1 VVKFLVKIAKANA
14 VALLGERLV
23 KLGAGAL
30 ITIIVARMLGPEAT
44 GYYSIVMTWSAFLAP
59 LANLGL
65 NNLVQKSVH
74 AAAAHRTGTQILFT
88 ATWLRLI
95 AGFVFA
101 ALMFISF
108 SWYLPAEF
116 EPYQLGAAVLFVGQ
130 LFNAFILFEFHQ
142 NYLGQFRPLAY
153 RKLGL
158 GILGLLAKLAVLW
171 LGLGI
176 GALFWI
182 VGLEFAAVGLLQY
195 QMYLGHCKSIN
206 TESGRLTPAWFNWQ
220 HGKELLRR
228 SSWLWISGILSV
240 VYLRIDLIM
249 IERLIDIEAAGVY
262 AAVSRMSELW
272 YVIPATLAVRYYP
285 ELLKSHQNS
294 WSGYLLLLRK
304 YCGYFLAMA
313 LTIAVVIF
321 LIAPPLVPL
330 IFGEKFQ
337 EGISVLQIH
346 IWAGVFIFIRYL
358 IGQHL
363 IITNQE
369 PLSLASHGIGAV
381 LNVLLNWWLI
391 PIMGIDGAAWAT
403 LLSYAY
409 ASFFFLFFS
418 SRTRRQLWQ
427 LIKVKASGVVVEKE
441 TV

>member
-1 VVKFLVKIAKANA
+1 MVKFLVKVAKAKA

-23 KLGAGAL
+23 KLAAGAL
-30 ITIIVARMLGPEAT
+30 VTIIVARMLGAEAT
-44 GYYSIVMTWSAFLAP
+44 GYYSIVMTWSAFLSP

-65 NNLVQKSVH
+65 NNLVQKSVQS
-74 AAAAHRTGTQILFT
+74 AADLRTGQQILFT

-95 AGFVFA
+95 AGLLFA
-101 ALMFISF
+101 SLMFIGF
-108 SWYLPAEF
+108 SWYLPTEF
-116 EPYQLGAAVLFVGQ
+116 EPYQMGAAVLFIGQ
-130 LFNAFILFEFHQ
+130 LFNAFILFEYHQ
-142 NYLGQFRPLAY
+142 NYLGHFRALAY
-153 RKLGL
+153 SKLGL
-158 GILGLLAKLAVLW
+158 GIVGLLAKLTVLW
-171 LGLGI
+171 FGFGI

-195 QMYLGHCKSIN
+195 QTYKIHNKDA
-206 TESGRLTPAWFNWQ
+206 GRLTPAWFNWQ
-220 HGKELLRR
+220 EGKELLRR
-228 SSWLWISGILSV
+228 SSWLWMAGILSV

-249 IERLIDIEAAGVY
+249 IERMLGIEATGVY
-262 AAVSRMSELW
+262 AAVSRISELW

-285 ELLKSHQNS
+285 ELLKSHQTS

-313 LTIAVVIF
+313 LAIAVLIF
-321 LIAPPLVPL
+321 ILAPPLVPL
-330 IFGEKFQ
+330 IFGEEFKA
-337 EGISVLQIH
+337 GISVLQIH

-363 IITNQE
+363 IITGQE

-403 LLSYAY
+403 LISYAY

-418 SRTRRQLWQ
+418 GRTRRQLWQ
-427 LIKVKASGVVVEKE
+427 LIKVQKSGAVTEKE

>member
-1 VVKFLVKIAKANA
+1 
-14 VALLGERLV
+14 
-23 KLGAGAL
+23 
-30 ITIIVARMLGPEAT
+30 
-44 GYYSIVMTWSAFLAP
+44 
-59 LANLGL
+59 
-65 NNLVQKSVH
+65 
-74 AAAAHRTGTQILFT
+74 
-88 ATWLRLI
+88 
-95 AGFVFA
+95 
-101 ALMFISF
+101 
-108 SWYLPAEF
+108 
-116 EPYQLGAAVLFVGQ
+116 
-130 LFNAFILFEFHQ
+130 
-142 NYLGQFRPLAY
+142 
-153 RKLGL
+153 
-158 GILGLLAKLAVLW
+158 
-171 LGLGI
+171 
-176 GALFWI
+176 
-182 VGLEFAAVGLLQY
+182 
-195 QMYLGHCKSIN
+195 MYLGHCKSIN

>member
-1 VVKFLVKIAKANA
+1 VVKFLVKVAKAKA
-14 VALLGERLV
+14 VALLGERIV
-23 KLGAGAL
+23 KLAAGAL

-65 NNLVQKSVH
+65 NNQVQKSVQY
-74 AAAAHRTGTQILFT
+74 AVNAHTGQLILFT
-88 ATWLRLI
+88 ATWMRLVV
-95 AGFVFA
+95 GFVFA
-101 ALMFISF
+101 ALMFIGF

-116 EPYQLGAAVLFVGQ
+116 EPYQLGAAVLFIGQ
-130 LFNAFILFEFHQ
+130 LFNAFILFEYHQ
-142 NYLGQFRPLAY
+142 NYLGHFRTLAY
-153 RKLGL
+153 SKLGL
-158 GILGLLAKLAVLW
+158 GVLGLIAKLAALW
-171 LGLGI
+171 YGLGI

-182 VGLEFAAVGLLQY
+182 VGLEFAAVGVLQY
-195 QMYLGHCKSIN
+195 QIYKGHNK
-206 TESGRLTPAWFNWQ
+206 ESGRLTPAWFNWQ
-220 HGKELLRR
+220 QGKELLRR
-228 SSWLWISGILSV
+228 SSWLWVSGILSV

-249 IERLIDIEAAGVY
+249 IERMIDIEAAGVY
-262 AAVSRMSELW
+262 TAVSRISELW

-285 ELLKSHQNS
+285 ELLKSHQVS
-294 WSGYLLLLRK
+294 WSGYLLLLRR
-304 YCGYFLAMA
+304 YTSYFFAMA
-313 LTIAVVIF
+313 LAIAVVIF
-321 LIAPPLVPL
+321 IVAPPLVPL
-330 IFGEKFQ
+330 IFGEEFKA
-337 EGISVLQIH
+337 GISVLQIH

-363 IITNQE
+363 IITGQE

-403 LLSYAY
+403 LISYAY

-418 SRTRRQLWQ
+418 GRTRRQLWQ
-427 LIKVKASGVVVEKE
+427 LIKVKTSGVVVDKE